1 MRVQSAHAAEH
12 AAALEQLRP
21 FLYPCFCSRADIA
34 AAAAPQGPEGPLY
47 PGTCRALP
55 NAAGRVAAGEPH
67 AWRLDVQRAATAVL
81 DFTDRRHGRFRCM
94 PAALGDVVLRRNSGA
109 FAYHLCVVVD
119 DAAQGVTLVT
129 RGDDLLRVTDLHR
142 LLQHLLGLPEPL
154 YEHHRLIAGP
164 DGRRLAKRDHAAT
177 LQAMRQ
183 AGANPAD
190 ILSRLRESAAPR
202 PD

>member
-1 MRVQSAHAAEH
+1 
-12 AAALEQLRP
+12 
-21 FLYPCFCSRADIA
+21 
-34 AAAAPQGPEGPLY
+34 
-47 PGTCRALP
+47 
-55 NAAGRVAAGEPH
+55 
-67 AWRLDVQRAATAVL
+67 
-81 DFTDRRHGRFRCM
+81 M

-129 RGDDLLRVTDLHR
+129 RGDDLLSVTDLHR